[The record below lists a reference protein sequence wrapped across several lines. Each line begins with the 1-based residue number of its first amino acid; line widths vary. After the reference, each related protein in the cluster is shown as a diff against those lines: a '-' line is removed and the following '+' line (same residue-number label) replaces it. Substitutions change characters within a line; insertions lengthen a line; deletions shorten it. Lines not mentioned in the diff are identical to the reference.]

1 MVAHDLD
8 PVLLNWRQREVERER
23 KREAGRSGEFMTNLV
38 YIVSLRPARVK

>member
-8 PVLLNWRQREVERER
+8 PVLLSWRQREVEKER
-23 KREAGRSGEFMTNLV
+23 KAGRSSESMTNLV